1 MKLTDMTVNDF
12 TALLGSEAPAPGGG
26 SAAALAGALGS
37 ALAAMVASLTFT
49 KAKYAEHHELAHE
62 IFDKAAELQ
71 KKLIVAIDEDT
82 AAFNKIG
89 EAFAM
94 PKSTDEEKKARSA
107 AIQDALVICTLSP
120 LTIMKLSAEALKL
133 TNELIGRSNTSA
145 ASDLGVS
152 ALMIRSALLGGWL
165 NVLINIGSLKD
176 LGLAASY
183 KAEGEAILAE
193 AIPMADAIYETIKDS
208 L

>member
-1 MKLTDMTVNDF
+1 MKLTDMTVNGF

-26 SAAALAGALGS
+26 SAAALAGALGA
-37 ALAAMVASLTFT
+37 ALTAMVASLTYT
-49 KAKYAEHHELAHE
+49 KAKYAEYHEMAHE
-62 IFDKAAELQ
+62 VFDKAAELQ
-71 KKLIVAIDEDT
+71 NKLLVAIDEDT
-82 AAFNKIG
+82 EAFNKIG

-94 PKSTDEEKKARSA
+94 PKSTDEEKRARSA
-107 AIQDALVICTLSP
+107 AIQDALVICTESP

-133 TNELIGRSNTSA
+133 TKQLIGRSNGSA

-165 NVLINIGSLKD
+165 NVLINISSIKD
-176 LGLAASY
+176 AAKANAY
-183 KAEGEAILAE
+183 KDEGEALLAE
-193 AIPMADAIYETIKDS
+193 AIPLADEIYETIKES

>member
-165 NVLINIGSLKD
+165 NVLINISSLKD